1 MLVPGPE
8 IHRNFPQP
16 GTRSSHLFH
25 YLRSPSTSMIE
36 RYSITAPAEQ
46 LAERF
51 SIDVPDYYRSRYN
64 AAPMQLLP
72 VITSASPKGLSLF
85 YWGTSPEWS
94 KNKMPS
100 EKNINTRTE
109 QLDEKPA
116 LKRAL
121 MKTRCIIPA
130 DGFYAWKKV
139 GKKTSIP
146 YRFVLTTRDIFSFAG
161 IWEEFEDTDGNEI
174 QTFNIITTP
183 ANNLVNTVHDRMPVI
198 LTKEFEKN
206 WLDSACAENEIL
218 ECLQQYPDNFL
229 SYYPVSA
236 AISNMDKDVA
246 SLILPTPPVDQH
258 GNLTLFD

>member
-1 MLVPGPE
+1 
-8 IHRNFPQP
+8 
-16 GTRSSHLFH
+16 
-25 YLRSPSTSMIE
+25 MIE
-36 RYSITAPAEQ
+36 RYSITATAAQ

-51 SIDVPDYYRSRYN
+51 SIDVPEYYKSRYN

-72 VITSASPKGLSLF
+72 VITSSSPNGLSLF

-109 QLDEKPA
+109 SLDDKPA
-116 LKRAL
+116 IKRAM

-146 YRFVLTTRDIFSFAG
+146 YRFVFINREPFSFAG
-161 IWEEFEDTDGNEI
+161 LWEEFEDTDGNEI
-174 QTFNIITTP
+174 QTFNIITAP
-183 ANNLVNTVHDRMPVI
+183 SNALVNAVHDRMPVI
-198 LTKEFEKN
+198 LTRQSEKI
-206 WLDSACAENEIL
+206 WLNAASEEADLLKCLEGSPSA
-218 ECLQQYPDNFL
+218 QM
-229 SYYPVSA
+229 SYYPVSP
-236 AISNMDKDVA
+236 AIGNMDKDVE
-246 SLILPTPPVDQH
+246 SLIIPTPPADQH